1 MAIDERHVNGG
12 FSYGENTKRS
22 RLVILDAPRPELFSD
37 SAEDG
42 SAWLPTGREVKA
54 VGRKPPT
61 PCT

>member
-42 SAWLPTGREVKA
+42 SA
-54 VGRKPPT
+54 
-61 PCT
+61 